1 MKKIF
6 WKISL
11 TYLGALFVVNFL
23 RIGIIDELFLS
34 NIPKTFL
41 LIINV
46 VLFLVGIPIPLVL
59 DIVLI
64 NNYDIFYLVLFPF
77 LIGII
82 SSFHVYFFRKKKL
95 QFILWDNLTKYDRS
109 RKWISNFKVRINSFK
124 IFLIRSLPIFP
135 FLFGNYIISSS
146 RINIYKIFGLN
157 LLGSYFYYISLYIVI
172 KLSF

>member
-82 SSFHVYFFRKKKL
+82 
-95 QFILWDNLTKYDRS
+95 
-109 RKWISNFKVRINSFK
+109 
-124 IFLIRSLPIFP
+124 
-135 FLFGNYIISSS
+135 
-146 RINIYKIFGLN
+146 
-157 LLGSYFYYISLYIVI
+157 
-172 KLSF
+172 